1 LFGLEAINNNN
12 GWEYALLGICI
23 VFSGLVILSLVI
35 SQLHKLLNVW
45 DNRASLFE
53 ALKSR
58 PKAVPSPGESE
69 TRPARLS
76 ESLVEITRQYGMLVD
91 RIGEP
96 FALPK
101 LLTLAEKSGLHRPHA
116 TINELLQAGIIVP
129 DETGYYLWKS

>member
-1 LFGLEAINNNN
+1 LFGLEAIANNN
-12 GWEYALLGICI
+12 GWEYAFLGVCI

-35 SQLHKLLNVW
+35 SQLHKLLDVW

-53 ALKSR
+53 TLKSL
-58 PKAVPSPGESE
+58 PKAAPSPGEPEKGPDRFSVSLAE
-69 TRPARLS
+69 T
-76 ESLVEITRQYGMLVD
+76 TRQYGMLVD

-101 LLTLAEKSGLHRPHA
+101 LLKLAEKSGLHRPHA